1 MLALLT
7 ASTALTLDNK
17 HAAAPALRLRGGPQM
32 ASSNHPSNLHSSRVC
47 MPNAAACR
55 AHNSH
60 KKVTGVTFAAGLKAD
75 GLPLSTGVSFDT
87 STLNLAAA
95 VYHASFGAGLYAD
108 PNCFAESGASPLKYT
123 ADTEGPVGSFL
134 GRSFGAMMLGM
145 GSIALFDK
153 ESEGVT
159 KMFAVIM
166 SLFCPIM
173 AANTKED
180 SAGAGH
186 TQMWKLQ
193 VINVGNVFES
203 ASHQWM
209 HLDLAI
215 RGSREDIIGLHGE
228 V

>member
-17 HAAAPALRLRGGPQM
+17 HAAAPALRLRGGPQIV
-32 ASSNHPSNLHSSRVC
+32 SSNHPSNLHTALFHVH
-47 MPNAAACR
+47 AQCR
-55 AHNSH
+55 RLSCAQFTQ
-60 KKVTGVTFAAGLKAD
+60 KVTGVTFAAGLKAD

-193 VINVGNVFES
+193 VIDVGNVLTATS
-203 ASHQWM
+203 CS
-209 HLDLAI
+209 
-215 RGSREDIIGLHGE
+215 SPSP
-228 V
+228 

>member
-1 MLALLT
+1 MGKSSDVPPTTMLALLT

-17 HAAAPALRLRGGPQM
+17 HAAAPALRLRG
-32 ASSNHPSNLHSSRVC
+32 
-47 MPNAAACR
+47 
-55 AHNSH
+55 
-60 KKVTGVTFAAGLKAD
+60 
-75 GLPLSTGVSFDT
+75 GVSFDT

-123 ADTEGPVGSFL
+123 ADTEGPVGSFM

-173 AANTKED
+173 AANTKRTAPEQ
-180 SAGAGH
+180 A
-186 TQMWKLQ
+186 T
-193 VINVGNVFES
+193 
-203 ASHQWM
+203 
-209 HLDLAI
+209 
-215 RGSREDIIGLHGE
+215 RRCGSCSR
-228 V
+228 

>member
-1 MLALLT
+1 MPPPVVRT
-7 ASTALTLDNK
+7 IHTK
-17 HAAAPALRLRGGPQM
+17 K
-32 ASSNHPSNLHSSRVC
+32 SSGRYVRS
-47 MPNAAACR
+47 
-55 AHNSH
+55 
-60 KKVTGVTFAAGLKAD
+60 AGLKAD

-193 VINVGNVFES
+193 VINVGNVLTATSCSSPSPQSPPSPQTSPSFLECCFE
-203 ASHQWM
+203 
-209 HLDLAI
+209 L
-215 RGSREDIIGLHGE
+215 
-228 V
+228 

>member
-1 MLALLT
+1 M
-7 ASTALTLDNK
+7 
-17 HAAAPALRLRGGPQM
+17 
-32 ASSNHPSNLHSSRVC
+32 
-47 MPNAAACR
+47 
-55 AHNSH
+55 HNSH
-60 KKVTGVTFAAGLKAD
+60 KSNGRYVTAAGLKAD

-95 VYHASFGAGLYAD
+95 VYHASFGAGLFTD

-123 ADTEGPVGSFL
+123 ADAEGPVGSFL

-173 AANTKED
+173 TANTKED

-193 VINVGNVFES
+193 VINVGNLKVDC
-203 ASHQWM
+203 HQR
-209 HLDLAI
+209 LLTLT
-215 RGSREDIIGLHGE
+215 SSSPSP
-228 V
+228 

>member
-1 MLALLT
+1 M
-7 ASTALTLDNK
+7 
-17 HAAAPALRLRGGPQM
+17 HAQCRRLSCAQFTQ
-32 ASSNHPSNLHSSRVC
+32 
-47 MPNAAACR
+47 
-55 AHNSH
+55 
-60 KKVTGVTFAAGLKAD
+60 KVTGVTFATGLKAD

-193 VINVGNVFES
+193 VINVGNVLTATS
-203 ASHQWM
+203 CSSSSPQSPPSPSTSPP
-209 HLDLAI
+209 LSL
-215 RGSREDIIGLHGE
+215 SPPPSP
-228 V
+228 

>member
-17 HAAAPALRLRGGPQM
+17 HAAAPALRLRGGPQI
-32 ASSNHPSNLHSSRVC
+32 ASSNHPSNAHSSFMC
-47 MPNAAACR
+47 MRHLSCAQFTQ
-55 AHNSH
+55 
-60 KKVTGVTFAAGLKAD
+60 KVTGVTFAAGLKAD

-193 VINVGNVFES
+193 VIHVGNVLTATS
-203 ASHQWM
+203 CS
-209 HLDLAI
+209 
-215 RGSREDIIGLHGE
+215 SPSP
-228 V
+228 